1 MGRPMRSRAP
11 PAPSSF
17 PASPPAGYAPARMR
31 LRVVTYNARGF
42 RDGLD
47 LVADVVTHLAPDVV
61 LLQES
66 GSRRGLR
73 RLGTAAGMEV
83 AGDPWSPLRRRVKNA
98 VLVKPPWR
106 IVQHS
111 LHRFGDSV
119 RFYPRGALIAQVGRA
134 GRRLWAVSVHLGLRR
149 EEQLRHVRELTDLC
163 AGLAGG

>member
-1 MGRPMRSRAP
+1 MRSRALP
-11 PAPSSF
+11 EPSWL

-47 LVADVVTHLAPDVV
+47 RVADAITTLAPDVL

-73 RLGTAAGMEV
+73 HLGAAAGMEV
-83 AGDPWSPLRRRVKNA
+83 AGDPWSPFRRRVKNA
-98 VLVKPPWR
+98 ILVRPPWR

-111 LHRFGDSV
+111 LHR
-119 RFYPRGALIAQVGRA
+119 
-134 GRRLWAVSVHLGLRR
+134 
-149 EEQLRHVRELTDLC
+149 
-163 AGLAGG
+163 